1 MTVNP
6 KVRAMLEK
14 TLPLSVQRMLGIE
27 APAVPAPEPL
37 PNPVTLSS
45 ICGVNGL
52 IPAAV
57 AKQCGI
63 GATRF
68 AAQWSAIQPDP
79 GSWTWGATDNAI
91 TAAQAAGLEVC
102 LMLFGTPPWAAAP
115 GQPSTAV
122 AIPQAQAW
130 AAFVRA
136 AATRYTIAPYNVTY
150 FQVWNEPMSG
160 AYFNGSLDEYV
171 EDLLIP
177 AAPIIR
183 AAGGKVVFGGWPCSE
198 WLWAPNAP
206 PYPAAG
212 AAMPGMRATG
222 PVAPTGTAAM
232 PGGRA
237 TGPVAPTYTPAALA
251 ALASTGL
258 YGLLHDIR
266 GCAAAIDIMDLH
278 YPNPWNFERL
288 YKDWVTP
295 GTLAAA
301 WGFKPFAGLWQTE
314 TGFRTAAAGAEYAAL
329 LSWVQV
335 PARQAPN
342 VKAFWYPGAGN
353 AGDGDAICDFAGNLT
368 SNGTELA
375 ALCAAVASGK

>member
-1 MTVNP
+1 VAA
-6 KVRAMLEK
+6 VLRE

-27 APAVPAPEPL
+27 ATVAPNPEPRI

-52 IPAAV
+52 IPKSV
-57 AKQCGI
+57 AQACGI

-91 TAAQAAGLEVC
+91 TAAKAAGLEVC

-122 AIPQAQAW
+122 AIPQASAW

-136 AATRYTIAPYNVTY
+136 AATRYAIPPYNVTY

-160 AYFNGSLDEYV
+160 AYFNGTLQQYV
-171 EDLLIP
+171 TELLIP

-183 AAGGKVVFGGWPCSE
+183 AAGGTVVFGGWPCSE

-212 AAMPGMRATG
+212 AAMPG
-222 PVAPTGTAAM
+222 V
-232 PGGRA
+232 RA

-258 YGLLHDIR
+258 YGLLHDIP
-266 GCAAAIDIMDLH
+266 GMAAAIDIMDLH
-278 YPNPWNFERL
+278 YPNAFNFERL
-288 YKDWVTP
+288 YKDWVAP

-301 WGFKPFAGLWQTE
+301 SGFKPFSGLWQTE
-314 TGFRTAAAGAEYAAL
+314 AGFRTAAAGAEYSAL
-329 LSWVQV
+329 LSWVQGLR
-335 PARQAPN
+335 ANAPN

-368 SNGTELA
+368 ANGTELA